1 MSSCSNEVTSRTLDV
16 PQEVIF
22 LRLSELMRSPS
33 FLQTME
39 GAGWPLKAQLMVAV
53 LPVLR
58 SRSFGLM
65 VNRGAA
71 VRVSGERREWKK
83 KNVSLVPNQ

>member
-1 MSSCSNEVTSRTLDV
+1 M

-22 LRLSELMRSPS
+22 LRLSEVMSSPS

-58 SRSFGLM
+58 SRSLGLM

-71 VRVSGERREWKK
+71 V
-83 KNVSLVPNQ
+83 